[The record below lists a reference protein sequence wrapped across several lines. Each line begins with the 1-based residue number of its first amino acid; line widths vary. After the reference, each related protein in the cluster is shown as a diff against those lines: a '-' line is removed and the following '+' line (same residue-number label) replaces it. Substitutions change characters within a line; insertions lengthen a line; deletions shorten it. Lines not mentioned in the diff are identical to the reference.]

1 MGLLDAL
8 GANRFSVAGLSL
20 GGLVAMWLAAEYP
33 ERVEKLAVCGSVPRF
48 EPSSMWVARAQQVRA
63 EGTVPLA
70 DAAMGRWFTP
80 AFLGQQPEVVG
91 GYRAEFCAV
100 DPEGY
105 ASCCDALATGDVWS
119 RLAEIDAPTLVLAGA
134 EDPVVPPELAAAIM
148 KAIAGS
154 SLSVLAGAAH
164 LANVEQPDAFN
175 SIVLD
180 HLAGRQTERG
190 RAQRRGVLGDAHV
203 DRALSGATE
212 LTAPFQDFL
221 TRWPWGTSGP
231 GLAWSGRPAGWLPFP
246 SSWRWAATT
255 NWSYT

>member
-8 GANRFSVAGLSL
+8 GAGRALFAGLSL

-33 ERVEKLAVCGSVPRF
+33 ERVERLAVCCSAPRF
-48 EPSSMWVARAQQVRA
+48 GPPSMWVERAHQVRA
-63 EGTVPLA
+63 EGTAPLV

-80 AFLGQQPEVVG
+80 AFLSQHPDVVSR
-91 GYRAEFCAV
+91 YRTMFSGV

-105 ASCCDALATGDVWS
+105 ASCCDALATADVAAQLG
-119 RLAEIDAPTLVLAGA
+119 RVQAPTLVLAGA
-134 EDPVVPPELAAAIM
+134 EDPVVPPESATATM

-175 SIVLD
+175 NAVLA
-180 HLAGRQTERG
+180 HLAGLPSERG
-190 RAQRRGVLGDAHV
+190 LAERRAVLGDAYV
-203 DRALSGATE
+203 ERAVSGATE

-221 TRWPWGTSGP
+221 TRWPWGEVCAGPAWTAGP
-231 GLAWSGRPAGWLPFP
+231 GGW
-246 SSWRWAATT
+246 
-255 NWSYT
+255 